1 LSLAEDVDAMM
12 KWFNEVWRRSGVSED
27 QVRKV
32 EVEQYSPSIGKL
44 SDSNLYPPN
53 SPLCTTVN
61 CIRATFVIC
70 GVGDSNMVWCLGKLH
85 DVEYELP
92 SLPLLVPHPDRAK

>member
-1 LSLAEDVDAMM
+1 VGLAKIMYERLKLSSIHL
-12 KWFNEVWRRSGVSED
+12 RS
-27 QVRKV
+27 
-32 EVEQYSPSIGKL
+32 GKL

-61 CIRATFVIC
+61 CIRAIFVIC

-85 DVEYELP
+85 DVE
-92 SLPLLVPHPDRAK
+92 